1 MNDARTLTVQEL
13 KATAAHEGEQRIVA
27 QKLLHIH
34 DFAASRPEGMFL
46 ELGTDRGQATNV
58 ILEACREHGGQLVS
72 VDIRDCSAA
81 ASGDEWEF
89 IKCSS
94 TDSETI
100 VASAPKLSQGID
112 MVYVDSAHV
121 ADHVRQEINIWM
133 PLLNVGG
140 RMYFDDIDSGPYLRG
155 ARKDSVFSEIA
166 NRSILNVVQSY
177 FRKNI
182 DHLSLTVM
190 YGSTGLAWIDKLG
203 DLPSNHALKASDVLA
218 ERRFA
223 LPYRILTRLGFYQP
237 YRNKGDGSD
246 FLLK

>member
-1 MNDARTLTVQEL
+1 MNDAGIRTVQEL
-13 KATAAHEGEQRIVA
+13 EVISSCGGEQRIVA

-34 DFAASRPEGMFL
+34 YFAISRPGGVFL

-58 ILEACREHGGQLVS
+58 ILEACREVGGELVS
-72 VDIRDCSAA
+72 VDLRDCSSA
-81 ASGDEWEF
+81 ASDDEWKF

-94 TDSETI
+94 TNKEMI
-100 VASAPKLSQGID
+100 LAGAPNLSQGID

-121 ADHVRQEINIWM
+121 ADHVRQEINVWM
-133 PLLNVGG
+133 PLLKVGG
-140 RMYFDDIDSGPYLRG
+140 RMYFDDIDAGPYMRG

-203 DLPSNHALKASDVLA
+203 DISSNHALNASDVLT
-218 ERRFA
+218 ERRFSF
-223 LPYRILTRLGFYQP
+223 PYRVLKRVGVYKP